1 MYHIAGTGPQRRN
14 ALWHAFRS
22 LDEMRNATVEEL
34 TRVKGMNKTA
44 AENVFRFFRMKKD
57 EKRMLVEGF
66 IDRERDD
73 LSEF

>member
-1 MYHIAGTGPQRRN
+1 M
-14 ALWHAFRS
+14 
-22 LDEMRNATVEEL
+22 
-34 TRVKGMNKTA
+34 KGMNKTA

-73 LSEF
+73 LSEFKRDIEVISLEKVLLKPEVKNEEIEGSHF

>member
-1 MYHIAGTGPQRRN
+1 
-14 ALWHAFRS
+14 
-22 LDEMRNATVEEL
+22 
-34 TRVKGMNKTA
+34 VKGMNKTA

-73 LSEF
+73 LSKF